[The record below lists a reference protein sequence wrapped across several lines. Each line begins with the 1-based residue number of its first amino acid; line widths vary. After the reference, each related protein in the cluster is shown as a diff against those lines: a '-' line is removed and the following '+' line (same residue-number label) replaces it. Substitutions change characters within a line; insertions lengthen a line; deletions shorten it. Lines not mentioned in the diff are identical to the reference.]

1 MQLYK
6 TVVGVRGGSAVSR
19 RELTT
24 PWKQFIMSILVVVVM
39 APIAI
44 PCIILLPWLKML
56 YELFYKLISKRK
68 KNE

>member
-6 TVVGVRGGSAVSR
+6 TFVGIRGGSAVSGG
-19 RELTT
+19 
-24 PWKQFIMSILVVVVM
+24 PIHWKQLTMGVLVVAVV
-39 APIAI
+39 APIVIPGAI
-44 PCIILLPWLKML
+44 FSSLVKIL